1 MAEKKDGQGSTY
13 SVIQDLGDL
22 SKPTKKGEQK
32 RVSIC
37 DYKGELRLDIRRW
50 STGGTMLKGI
60 SLSMRTRCADCG
72 TFSTTLTSA
81 ICNKKKSV
89 PALPTPE
96 RKADTLNRTTPHDR
110 IGSTLPFYYNKTC

>member
-50 STGGTMLKGI
+50 GTGGTMLKGI
-60 SLSMRTRCADCG
+60 SLDEDEVRRLRYSLDNIDFG
-72 TFSTTLTSA
+72 NL
-81 ICNKKKSV
+81 
-89 PALPTPE
+89 
-96 RKADTLNRTTPHDR
+96 
-110 IGSTLPFYYNKTC
+110 

>member
-13 SVIQDLGDL
+13 SVIQDPGDL

-60 SLSMRTRCADCG
+60 SLDEDEVRRLRYILDNIDFG
-72 TFSTTLTSA
+72 NL
-81 ICNKKKSV
+81 
-89 PALPTPE
+89 
-96 RKADTLNRTTPHDR
+96 
-110 IGSTLPFYYNKTC
+110 

>member
-1 MAEKKDGQGSTY
+1 MAEKKGGHGGTY

-37 DYKGELRLDIRRW
+37 DYKGELRLDMRRW

-60 SLSMRTRCADCG
+60 SLDEDEVHRLRYILDNIDFG
-72 TFSTTLTSA
+72 
-81 ICNKKKSV
+81 N
-89 PALPTPE
+89 
-96 RKADTLNRTTPHDR
+96 
-110 IGSTLPFYYNKTC
+110 

>member
-50 STGGTMLKGI
+50 GTGGTMLKGI
-60 SLSMRTRCADCG
+60 SLTEDEVRRLRQILDG
-72 TFSTTLTSA
+72 IDFGNL
-81 ICNKKKSV
+81 
-89 PALPTPE
+89 E
-96 RKADTLNRTTPHDR
+96 
-110 IGSTLPFYYNKTC
+110 

>member
-1 MAEKKDGQGSTY
+1 MSEKKDGQGSTY

-32 RVSIC
+32 RVCIC

-50 STGGTMLKGI
+50 GNDGTMRKGI

-81 ICNKKKSV
+81 ICNKKIRPGAANTETESRI
-89 PALPTPE
+89 A
-96 RKADTLNRTTPHDR
+96 NRTTPHDR

>member
-13 SVIQDLGDL
+13 SVIQDLGGL

-50 STGGTMLKGI
+50 GTGGTMLKGI
-60 SLSMRTRCADCG
+60 SLDEDEVRRLRYILDNIDFG
-72 TFSTTLTSA
+72 NL
-81 ICNKKKSV
+81 
-89 PALPTPE
+89 
-96 RKADTLNRTTPHDR
+96 
-110 IGSTLPFYYNKTC
+110 

>member
-50 STGGTMLKGI
+50 GTGGTMLKGI
-60 SLSMRTRCADCG
+60 SLNEDEVRRLRYILDNIDFG
-72 TFSTTLTSA
+72 NL
-81 ICNKKKSV
+81 
-89 PALPTPE
+89 
-96 RKADTLNRTTPHDR
+96 
-110 IGSTLPFYYNKTC
+110 

>member
-1 MAEKKDGQGSTY
+1 MAEKKDGHGSTY

-60 SLSMRTRCADCG
+60 SLSPKMRSGACG
-72 TFSTTLTSA
+72 RFST
-81 ICNKKKSV
+81 
-89 PALPTPE
+89 E
-96 RKADTLNRTTPHDR
+96 
-110 IGSTLPFYYNKTC
+110 STLEI

>member
-50 STGGTMLKGI
+50 GTGGTMLKGI
-60 SLSMRTRCADCG
+60 SLDEDEVRRLRHILDNIDFG
-72 TFSTTLTSA
+72 NL
-81 ICNKKKSV
+81 
-89 PALPTPE
+89 
-96 RKADTLNRTTPHDR
+96 
-110 IGSTLPFYYNKTC
+110 

>member
-32 RVSIC
+32 RVCIC

-50 STGGTMLKGI
+50 GTDGTMLKGI
-60 SLSMRTRCADCG
+60 SLDEDEVRRLRYILDNIDFG
-72 TFSTTLTSA
+72 NL
-81 ICNKKKSV
+81 
-89 PALPTPE
+89 
-96 RKADTLNRTTPHDR
+96 
-110 IGSTLPFYYNKTC
+110 